1 MTKLTLQARLF
12 FSHVLVTIVGV
23 SASSIVGN
31 FFSPRFFQ
39 THLRALEGR
48 GLTIRTANTQLL
60 EVFEIAWTRGT
71 FWSFSI
77 GTLAAAIL
85 SYWIA
90 KRILQ
95 PLNQLETI
103 VYQFANGKLDER
115 MPHLEIAELDR
126 LAMSFNRMAT
136 AIEEVEQ
143 KRREIIDDLTHE
155 LRTPLTIIRGR
166 LEEITDGI
174 IIANSQIYFQLIRET
189 KRLQRL
195 VNDLQELSLAET
207 GNLSLDLQPTNLYD
221 VLQPLAERFADQLLD
236 SDREFYLD
244 CPQNLPY
251 VMVDSDRLEQ
261 ILVNLLSNAIRHTP
275 QGSIVLRATLQSDKP
290 NGQGDSPT
298 LSERP
303 TASLAR
309 ASRLCRPRAT
319 CPDRGCASQ
328 RVWIAVTD
336 TGSGIAEA
344 DKNCVF
350 QRFWRSSKSRSQKY
364 SGTGIGLAICR
375 RLVEL
380 HRGQIFVESQ
390 LGVGSTFKFFL
401 PINN

>member
-1 MTKLTLQARLF
+1 MIKLTLQARLF

-60 EVFEIAWTRGT
+60 EVFETAWTRGT

-90 KRILQ
+90 KRIVQ

-115 MPHLEIAELDR
+115 MPHLKIAELNR
-126 LAMSFNRMAT
+126 LAISFNRMAS
-136 AIEEVEQ
+136 ALQEVEQ

-207 GNLSLDLQPTNLYD
+207 GNLSLDLQPTDLYG

-236 SDREFYLD
+236 SDRSLYLD
-244 CPQNLPY
+244 CPKDLPY

-275 QGSIVLRATLQSDKP
+275 QGSIVLRAY
-290 NGQGDSPT
+290 GEGD
-298 LSERP
+298 
-303 TASLAR
+303 
-309 ASRLCRPRAT
+309 RL
-319 CPDRGCASQ
+319 
-328 RVWIAVTD
+328 WIAVTD
-336 TGSGIAEA
+336 TGSGIAEV
-344 DKNCVF
+344 DKNYVF
-350 QRFWRSSKSRSQKY
+350 QRFWRSSTSRSKKY

-380 HRGQIFVESQ
+380 HGGQIFVESQ

>member
-1 MTKLTLQARLF
+1 MTRTREMTKLNLQARLF

-23 SASSIVGN
+23 SASTVVGN

-39 THLRALEGR
+39 THLRALEGK
-48 GLTIRTANTQLL
+48 GFTIRTANTQLL
-60 EVFEIAWTRGT
+60 EVFETAWTRGT
-71 FWSFSI
+71 FWSFFI

-103 VYQFANGKLDER
+103 VYRFANGKLDER

-136 AIEEVEQ
+136 ALESVEQ

-174 IIANSQIYFQLIRET
+174 IIANSQIYLQLIRET

-207 GNLSLDLQPTNLYD
+207 GNLSLDLKPTNLYD
-221 VLQPLAERFADQLLD
+221 VLQPLVERFADQLLD
-236 SDREFYLD
+236 SDRSLSLD
-244 CPQNLPY
+244 CPKDLPY
-251 VMVDSDRLEQ
+251 IMVDSDRLEQ

-275 QGSIVLRATLQSDKP
+275 QGSISVRSYP
-290 NGQGDSPT
+290 EGD
-298 LSERP
+298 
-303 TASLAR
+303 
-309 ASRLCRPRAT
+309 
-319 CPDRGCASQ
+319 

-344 DKNCVF
+344 DLDRVF
-350 QRFWRSSKSRSQKY
+350 QRFWRSSNSRSQKY

-380 HRGQIFVESQ
+380 HRGKIFVESQ

-401 PINN
+401 PFTN